1 MRILKILKN
10 FEFAENI
17 EITIES
23 NPNSLTSEKTKIYFE
38 SGINRISIGAQSFND
53 KILKEIGRIHKSS
66 DIYNAVE
73 NAKSAGFKNINL
85 DLMLALPHQKFSDI
99 EKSINCIEELK
110 IPHTS
115 YYSLILEEDTQLYEM
130 HKKVLYLFPQKM
142 KIEKCKNLMDKFMRL
157 QADFSNYK
165 RRTETQKSEFVE
177 LGVKKI
183 VNDLLPVIDNFER
196 AMDSIGDKDSTYDGI
211 RMIKDQLT
219 DVLKNEGIVEMKALG
234 EEFDPMYHHAVLTE
248 DSDEYESGYVIE
260 VLQKGYLIDDKTLR
274 PAMVK
279 VSQ

>member
-1 MRILKILKN
+1 MTNDDIKKEDVLD
-10 FEFAENI
+10 EENLEKDETEEI
-17 EITIES
+17 ENEEG
-23 NPNSLTSEKTKIYFE
+23 SEE
-38 SGINRISIGAQSFND
+38 V
-53 KILKEIGRIHKSS
+53 KEEAS
-66 DIYNAVE
+66 DE
-73 NAKSAGFKNINL
+73 
-85 DLMLALPHQKFSDI
+85 D
-99 EKSINCIEELK
+99 EK
-110 IPHTS
+110 
-115 YYSLILEEDTQLYEM
+115 Y
-130 HKKVLYLFPQKM
+130 
-142 KIEKCKNLMDKFMRL
+142 KNLMDKFMRL

-183 VNDLLPVIDNFER
+183 VNDLFPVIDNFER

>member
-1 MRILKILKN
+1 
-10 FEFAENI
+10 
-17 EITIES
+17 
-23 NPNSLTSEKTKIYFE
+23 
-38 SGINRISIGAQSFND
+38 
-53 KILKEIGRIHKSS
+53 
-66 DIYNAVE
+66 
-73 NAKSAGFKNINL
+73 
-85 DLMLALPHQKFSDI
+85 
-99 EKSINCIEELK
+99 
-110 IPHTS
+110 
-115 YYSLILEEDTQLYEM
+115 
-130 HKKVLYLFPQKM
+130 
-142 KIEKCKNLMDKFMRL
+142 MRL